1 MTTITGLCCEHSV
14 NPLGVETHAPRLSWR
29 IESDRRGCRQ
39 TAYRIRVASAP
50 DRLAGSTADLWDSGQ
65 VKSDASVL
73 VPYAGR
79 RLRSRQPCWWKVHVW
94 DETDREWVS
103 EPAYWEMG
111 LLNPRDW
118 KAQWIAG
125 DTPKKCHDI
134 PASPIFRKAFRLNKP
149 VASARAYVCGLGF
162 HEFHLNGRKV
172 GDAVLHP
179 AFTKYDARVLYTVH
193 DITKYLV
200 PGDNAIGIVV
210 GTGWYDHHAQ
220 DVWKL
225 HAAPWRDECKA
236 LAQIEISF
244 EDGRK
249 TTVCSDASWLYST
262 GPIVFDGLRNGEVYD
277 AREEKN
283 GWNEAD
289 YEPVDWHPVRITRP
303 PGGVLR
309 AQLMPPCRVTET
321 IRPVSVKE
329 VRPGVWVYDMGR
341 NIAGWAR
348 LTVSGPAGTTV
359 VMRYAEKLGP
369 EGDIDQSNISSLVK
383 TEAFQT
389 DTYILKGAGV
399 ETYEARF
406 TYHGFQYVQVT
417 GLPGRATL
425 DRLEGRVVHSDLER
439 IGSFEC
445 SNELLNRIQQA
456 AIAAT
461 VGNYHG
467 MPTDCPHREKN
478 GWTGDAQL
486 SAEQVLYNLEPAA
499 AYAKWLDDFGDC
511 RRPSGALPA
520 IVPTGGFGYNWG
532 AGPAWD
538 SAYILI
544 PWYLY
549 LYRGDLGILRRH
561 YDGMKK
567 YLDFL
572 GTLATG
578 HIIHFGLGDWCPPTP
593 GAESHKAPA
602 ELTNTAY
609 YYVDTRLV
617 AQIASLLGKKSESR
631 RFEALAKKIKAA
643 ARKRYY
649 DKKHGRLAGHS
660 QTSIAC
666 FLYQGLAEPD
676 EREVFGAMLLD
687 EVVACND
694 HVDCGILGAK
704 YLLNGLAELGRA
716 DVAYRIV
723 TQRDYPSWGFWIE
736 QGATTLW
743 ESWDGQ
749 SSRNHHMFS
758 DVSAWFYKTL
768 AGILPDPQRPG
779 FKHVVIKPWPI
790 GDLTHASGETRT
802 PYGRLRVSWRKE
814 NGRFVLEVSVP
825 PNSSATVHLPTADA
839 SGVLEGGRPAHA
851 AENVSFRG
859 VELGRAVY
867 VIGAG
872 NYRFEADVPA

>member
-1 MTTITGLCCEHSV
+1 MITNLRCEHFIS
-14 NPLGVETHAPRLSWR
+14 PLGIETPAPRLSWR
-29 IESDRRGCRQ
+29 IESDRRGVRQ
-39 TAYRIRVASAP
+39 TAYRIMVAVAP
-50 DRLAGSTADLWDSGQ
+50 DLLAEGTADLWDSWR
-65 VKSDASVL
+65 VESDASVL

-79 RLRSRQPCWWKVHVW
+79 KLRSRQQCWWRVHVW
-94 DETDREWVS
+94 DETNCESIS
-103 EPAYWEMG
+103 EPACWEMG
-111 LLNPRDW
+111 LLRPDDW
-118 KAQWIAG
+118 KAQWIAT
-125 DTPKKCHDI
+125 DTPKKYYDV
-134 PASPIFRKAFRLNKP
+134 PASPIFRKAFRLKKA
-149 VASARAYVCGLGF
+149 VACARAYVSGLGF

-179 AFTKYDARVLYTVH
+179 AFTKYDARVLYTVY
-193 DITKYLV
+193 DITEYLV
-200 PGDNAIGIVV
+200 QGDNAAGIVV
-210 GTGWYDHHAQ
+210 GTGWYNHHAR
-220 DVWKL
+220 DVWNL
-225 HAAPWRDECKA
+225 YAAPWRDECKA
-236 LAQIEISF
+236 LVQIEISF
-244 EDGRK
+244 GNGSR
-249 TTVCSDASWLYST
+249 TTVLSDASWLCST

-289 YEPVDWHPVRITRP
+289 YESKDWHPVRIARQ

-309 AQLMPPCRVTET
+309 AQLMPPCRVKET
-321 IRPVSVKE
+321 IRPISLKE

-348 LTVSGPAGTTV
+348 LTVSGPVGTPV

-369 EGDIDQSNISSLVK
+369 DGDIDQSNICTLIK
-383 TEAFQT
+383 TDVFQT
-389 DTYILKGAGV
+389 DTYILKGTGV

-417 GLPGRATL
+417 GLPGGATR
-425 DRLEGRVVHSDLER
+425 DMLEGRVVHTDLECV
-439 IGSFEC
+439 GSFEC

-486 SAEQVLYNLEPAA
+486 SAEQVLYNFDPAA
-499 AYAKWLDDFGDC
+499 AYTKWMDDFVDC
-511 RRPSGALPA
+511 QRPSGALPG
-520 IVPTGGFGYNWG
+520 IVPTGGWGYNWG

-549 LYRGDLGILRRH
+549 IYRGDLVILRRH

-572 GTLATG
+572 GTLASG
-578 HIIHFGLGDWCPPTP
+578 HIIHFGLGDWCPPSS

-609 YYVDTRLV
+609 YYADTCIV
-617 AQIASLLGKKSESR
+617 ARVASLLGRKSEAM

-649 DKKHGRLAGHS
+649 DKKNGRLAGHS

-666 FLYQGLAEPD
+666 FLYQGLVEPD
-676 EREVFGAMLLD
+676 EMETFGLMLLD
-687 EVVACND
+687 EVAACKD
-694 HVDCGILGAK
+694 HVDCGILGTK
-704 YLLNGLAELGRA
+704 YLLNVLTELGRA

-723 TQRDYPSWGFWIE
+723 TQRSYPSWGFWLE

-743 ESWDGQ
+743 ETWDGKA
-749 SSRNHHMFS
+749 SRNHHMFS
-758 DVSAWFYKTL
+758 DISAWFYKTL
-768 AGILPDPQRPG
+768 AGILPDPKRPG
-779 FKHVVIKPWPI
+779 FKHVIVKPWPV
-790 GDLTHASGETRT
+790 GNLTFVAGETRT
-802 PYGRLRVSWRKE
+802 PYGRLWSSWRKE
-814 NGRFVLEVSVP
+814 NGRFVLEVSIP
-825 PNSSATVHLPTADA
+825 PNSSATIHLPTTNA
-839 SGVLEGGRPAHA
+839 SGVLEGGHPVQA
-851 AENVSFRG
+851 AERVSFHG
-859 VELGRAVY
+859 VEQGRAVY
-867 VIGAG
+867 IIGAG
-872 NYRFEADVPA
+872 LYRFESDISE